1 MSEQPQSVEGES
13 ASDDS
18 EQSQASIQVPPFAPS
33 RFQNQMGRDTGVR
46 WAIFGSLVVVIF
58 ATMFTTTGE
67 SMAVLPMVIVAVAWV
82 GIGMVSTRVAQRLHR
97 VAELIHRDPARAE
110 ELLADLISRWP
121 LHRSVRV
128 LLYHRLAMLRHRQQ
142 RYAETSAICQVL
154 LRQSLGMTTN
164 LMSAPR
170 GTMSAGADGAD
181 GMHDRAGGLR
191 THILLML
198 AESRLRCGDL
208 AGAWTALSQLHSAP
222 VSLIESLQRLA
233 LQTQYEIA
241 AGQYD
246 AALAQIEHK
255 IRLAELM
262 PAPQCGA
269 IHSLLADAAEYSGR
283 ERLATWLNAR
293 ADLLTTA
300 EQRDVL
306 LGNAR
311 A

>member
-1 MSEQPQSVEGES
+1 
-13 ASDDS
+13 
-18 EQSQASIQVPPFAPS
+18 
-33 RFQNQMGRDTGVR
+33 MGRDTGVR